1 MLALDAGVPAGWV
14 AADEAYGQD
23 SKFRTWCEH
32 RKIGYVVAVPR
43 SQSIPLPLDAGF
55 SLGSRRADDL
65 VARRPSRRGSAA
77 GTNSQ
82 YGSPQLP
89 TSNPA
94 VTMPVDSVE
103 RTTVGG
109 EIYGGAAFAEN
120 PNGQGLSGNVD
131 VTAGAT
137 FTNRTIGANG
147 DTTSTGFVPTY
158 TLGGA
163 AGLEYAT
170 APRGE
175 NRLVGG
181 LYANGQYSST
191 AGQPTSALELT
202 ARGGAE
208 LNVGG
213 TATVNPYIG
222 YQYAASSDPTNG
234 DRSDHGPIAG
244 VDAGINA
251 FDNDRLNGGV
261 HYDPVS
267 LDGSPAVQFKLNLTP
282 GGARQAPQPVEGT
295 VGIADPFEGGV
306 DFTTPTD
313 IPTIDLENWN
323 PVVSDAPVLNP
334 PAGSGTTATPAPSTA
349 PDMSGPISTSA
360 EDLRL
365 PSEPISP
372 VGPTE
377 MNFDENPLDVSLDP
391 GVTPTGPA
399 AAVLAEPV
407 DETLNEFVPP
417 IDPMIGAD
425 ELEFVGETAPLDAE
439 LATAPEEALNLPLSD
454 VPLTESL
461 FTPQA
466 EPVAVAPPA
475 APASVELPN
484 VALDAPA
491 VEIPAPAPVEVAVA
505 PAPMDIAPAPMEIA
519 SSPALSDVGGA
530 DFGGDFGDVGG
541 GDLGDFGGLGASD
554 LGGFGGGFGGFA

>member
-1 MLALDAGVPAGWV
+1 
-14 AADEAYGQD
+14 
-23 SKFRTWCEH
+23 
-32 RKIGYVVAVPR
+32 
-43 SQSIPLPLDAGF
+43 
-55 SLGSRRADDL
+55 
-65 VARRPSRRGSAA
+65 
-77 GTNSQ
+77 
-82 YGSPQLP
+82 
-89 TSNPA
+89 
-94 VTMPVDSVE
+94 
-103 RTTVGG
+103 
-109 EIYGGAAFAEN
+109 
-120 PNGQGLSGNVD
+120 
-131 VTAGAT
+131 
-137 FTNRTIGANG
+137 
-147 DTTSTGFVPTY
+147 
-158 TLGGA
+158 
-163 AGLEYAT
+163 
-170 APRGE
+170 
-175 NRLVGG
+175 
-181 LYANGQYSST
+181 LYANGEYSST
-191 AGQPTSALELT
+191 AGQPSSQVELT
-202 ARGGAE
+202 ARGGPE
-208 LNVGG
+208 FNIG
-213 TATVNPYIG
+213 TASVNPYIG
-222 YQYAASSDPTNG
+222 YQFTASSDPSNG
-234 DRSDHGPIAG
+234 ARSDHGPIAG

-251 FDNDRLNGGV
+251 FENDRLTGGV

-282 GGARQAPQPVEGT
+282 GGARQAPRPAEGT

-323 PVVSDAPVLNP
+323 PVVSDAPVYNP

-372 VGPTE
+372 AGPTE
-377 MNFDENPLDVSLDP
+377 MNVDENPLDVSLDP
-391 GVTPTGPA
+391 GVTPTGPT
-399 AAVLAEPV
+399 AAVSVEPV

-425 ELEFVGETAPLDAE
+425 ELEFTGETAPLDAE

-454 VPLTESL
+454 APLTESL
-461 FTPQA
+461 FTPEA

-475 APASVELPN
+475 APAPVELPNVALDAPAVEIPAPAPVEVAAAPVSVELPN

-491 VEIPAPAPVEVAVA
+491 VEIPAPAPVEVAAA

-530 DFGGDFGDVGG
+530 DFGADFGDVGG
-541 GDLGDFGGLGASD
+541 GNLGDFGGLGASD